1 MISVKCPHC
10 KVGLKVDETRIPKGI
25 VSFKCPRCKKEIP
38 ISYLDQKIGQDSGV
52 ETLVVSQSKA
62 KDGSLGHLTVL
73 PVPDTPQQEF
83 QLSEGILIVGRKA
96 KVSTATICIQTEDKT
111 MSRSHIRIE
120 VKKNPKGKGFFHYLS
135 DNNSKNHTLYNGKC
149 IESGDVV
156 VLKDNDEIVLGR
168 TIVRFNE

>member
-1 MISVKCPHC
+1 MISIRCPHC

-25 VSFKCPRCKKEIP
+25 VAFKCPKCKKEIP
-38 ISYLDQKIGQDSGV
+38 ISFLDQKIGQGTDT
-52 ETLVVSQSKA
+52 ETQVVSPKA
-62 KDGSLGHLTVL
+62 KDVNLGRLTVL
-73 PVPDTPQQEF
+73 PAPDTPQQEF
-83 QLSEGILIVGRKA
+83 QLNEGILIVGRKA
-96 KVSTATICIQTEDKT
+96 KVSTATICIQTDDKT

-120 VKKNPKGKGFFHYLS
+120 VKKNPKSNGYLHYLS

-168 TIVRFNE
+168 TIIRFNE

>member
-1 MISVKCPHC
+1 MISIRCPHC

-25 VSFKCPRCKKEIP
+25 VSFKCPKCKKEIP
-38 ISYLDQKIGQDSGV
+38 ISFLDQKIGQGMDT
-52 ETLVVSQSKA
+52 ETLVVSPKA
-62 KDGSLGHLTVL
+62 KDASFGRLTVI
-73 PVPDTPQQEF
+73 PTPDASQQEF
-83 QLSEGILIVGRKA
+83 QLSEGLLIVGRKA
-96 KVSTATICIQTEDKT
+96 KVSTATICIQTDDKT

-120 VKKNPKGKGFFHYLS
+120 VKKNPKGSGYLHYLS

>member
-25 VSFKCPRCKKEIP
+25 VSFKCPKCKKEIP
-38 ISYLDQKIGQDSGV
+38 ISYLDQKIGQDSEV
-52 ETLVVSQSKA
+52 ETLVVSPKS
-62 KDGSLGHLTVL
+62 KDGNIGRLTVL
-73 PVPDTPQQEF
+73 PAPDTPQQEF
-83 QLSEGILIVGRKA
+83 LLNEGLFVVGRKA

-120 VKKNPKGKGFFHYLS
+120 IKKNPKGEGYFHYLS

-149 IESGDVV
+149 IQSGDVV

-168 TIVRFNE
+168 TKVRFNE

>member
-10 KVGLKVDETRIPKGI
+10 KVGLKVDEEKIPQDI
-25 VSFKCPRCKKEIP
+25 VSFKCPKCKKEIP
-38 ISYLDQKIGQDSGV
+38 ISYLAGKIGQTADD
-52 ETLVVSQSKA
+52 ETVVVSSRA
-62 KDGSLGHLTVL
+62 KSSGFGTLTAIAASG
-73 PVPDTPQQEF
+73 TPHQEF
-83 QLSEGILIVGRKA
+83 QLIEGIVIVGRKA
-96 KVSTATICIQTEDKT
+96 KVSTATICIQTDDKT

-120 VKKNPKGKGFFHYLS
+120 VKKNPKGNGYFHYLS

-168 TIVRFNE
+168 TLVRFNE